1 MKILSQFFIG
11 WIYIPFGEHVLPYLT
26 ELNISHEHKKVD
38 FQRLQGQLIYFIVTG
53 QIIGFCTEMLLPY
66 AMNLIMPKVK
76 QLAKKDTNENAAKAA
91 ASEGR
96 LLEKIYKQVD
106 RPEYNIYT
114 DYVEMVIQVSY
125 RVIASDHYKG
135 FNICSLVW
143 LCKHVF
149 NRLALDGIVLHC

>member
-66 AMNLIMPKVK
+66 AMNLIMAKVK
-76 QLAKKDTNENAAKAA
+76 RLAKKDTNENAAKTA

-125 RVIASDHYKG
+125 RVIASDHYKNLR
-135 FNICSLVW
+135 F
-143 LCKHVF
+143 
-149 NRLALDGIVLHC
+149 VL